1 VAVQKFGIDKLIPAF
16 VRRSM
21 PAETA
26 RELGLVQAAM
36 PIVNKWTVVTA
47 KLNESTTGIVLID
60 APELQLP
67 PLRPE
72 VKQAVLDTA
81 VPALIARARAVVP
94 DLAMRTLPRAAHSKS
109 SGDEVH

>member
-1 VAVQKFGIDKLIPAF
+1 F

-81 VPALIARARAVVP
+81 VPAHIDHTRAVEAY
-94 DLAMRTLPRAAHSKS
+94 LAMRNLPRSAHSKS
-109 SGDEVH
+109 TADEVH